1 MKSLDQ
7 LKSRELD
14 ELFNAILSLESIDE
28 CYNFF
33 DDVCTINELMAIAQR
48 FDVARLLLEGKNYVA
63 ISKESGASSA
73 TISRVNRCLSFGN
86 GGYKMA
92 LSRLKEKK

>member
-48 FDVARLLLEGKNYVA
+48 FEVARLLLEGKNYVA

>member
-1 MKSLDQ
+1 MKSLNQ

-14 ELFNAILSLESIDE
+14 DLFNAILSLESIDE

>member
-7 LKSRELD
+7 LRSRELD